1 MDGRKEKNFENNN
14 IIPLASGTLIDNAA
28 DKKKKKKNILAR
40 RVQRDYRF
48 LLCYCVECNLLY
60 VRTCSVK

>member
-28 DKKKKKKNILAR
+28 DKKKKKK
-40 RVQRDYRF
+40 
-48 LLCYCVECNLLY
+48 
-60 VRTCSVK
+60 TS